1 MCCGPYHKTKHFEE
15 SPGEMNYTEIFQ
27 GENVSTGC
35 QQEHGN
41 RIPSPERH
49 TKKIKQSIKQTN
61 KKIKQATGLEKT
73 FLL

>member
-15 SPGEMNYTEIFQ
+15 SPGEMNSTEIFQ

-35 QQEHGN
+35 QQEHGK

-49 TKKIKQSIKQTN
+49 TKKMKQSNKQTN
-61 KKIKQATGLEKT
+61 KKQATGLEKI